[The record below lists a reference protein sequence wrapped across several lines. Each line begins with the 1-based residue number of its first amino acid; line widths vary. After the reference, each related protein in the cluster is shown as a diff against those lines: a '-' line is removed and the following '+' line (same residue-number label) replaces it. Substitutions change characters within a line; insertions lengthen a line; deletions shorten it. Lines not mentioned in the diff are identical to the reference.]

1 MATPV
6 RVSLKIRIKI
16 RVPTAAKIKPHRRPD
31 GTMAKPS
38 PDPMVREGIFR
49 EKSDNPVTR

>member
-16 RVPTAAKIKPHRRPD
+16 RVPRAAKIKPH
-31 GTMAKPS
+31 S